1 MDKDLVRTSKF
12 LSLVLRHRPEAI
24 GISLDEAGWTPVA
37 ELLAA
42 AARHGRP
49 LTRALLERVV
59 ADNDKRR
66 FAFSDDGKR
75 IRAHQGHS
83 VPVRLELE
91 AMVPPERLYH
101 GTVAR
106 FLPSIRQQGLLRR
119 KRHHVHLS
127 PDRETAVAVGGRR
140 GEAVILVVDAA
151 AMHRDGALFFLSENG
166 VWLTENVPAA
176 YIVEGL

>member
-1 MDKDLVRTSKF
+1 VDKDQVRASKF

-37 ELLAA
+37 ELLSA
-42 AARHGRP
+42 AARHGQP

-66 FAFSDDGKR
+66 FAFSDDGKH
-75 IRAHQGHS
+75 IRAHQGQR

-91 AMVPPERLYH
+91 ALAQPDRLYH

-106 FLPSIRQQGLLRR
+106 FLPSIRKQGLLRR

-127 PDRETAVAVGGRR
+127 PDRKTATAVGGRR
-140 GEAVILVVDAA
+140 GKAVILVVDAA
-151 AMHRDGALFFLSENG
+151 ALHRDGSLFFRSENG
-166 VWLTENVPAA
+166 VWLTDAVPPA